1 MWDSRCFN
9 YGNWE
14 TLRFLLSNAR
24 WWVDEFKFDGYR
36 FDGVTS
42 MMYHHHGLQMAFTG
56 NYDEYFGM
64 ATDVDA
70 VVYLMLVNALL
81 HGLWP
86 NNAITIG
93 EDVSGMPTFCRP
105 VDEGGVGFDYRLQ
118 MAIADKWIEVLGVPD
133 DAWDMGNI
141 VHTLTNRR
149 YAEACVGYAESHD
162 QVRRGKRGAVCA
174 FRSQKNRWIKQT
186 HPTPTPPPLSLLRLS
201 SATRPSPFG

>member
-86 NNAITIG
+86 STAITIG

-133 DAWDMGNI
+133 DSWDMGNI

-162 QVRRGKRGAVCA
+162 QVC
-174 FRSQKNRWIKQT
+174 
-186 HPTPTPPPLSLLRLS
+186 
-201 SATRPSPFG
+201 